1 MIPHL
6 TMRHVCAWVVL
17 PIMAATTTWAAPA
30 DANQKAVCRSSDARA
45 AVRACTQLINDRGL
59 GADDRLLA
67 HVNRANAYDAV
78 GERERA
84 RKDYD
89 TALAIAPKSPWVYR
103 NRGAMFMGA
112 GQLDDALRDFD
123 AAVALDP
130 GYGYAWAS
138 RCNTRRM
145 MAERTQDVK
154 TRRALTEQALID
166 CEQAFTVGR
175 LDEFLAGTHEVRGLV
190 RQALGHLNGALEDF
204 TALVSLRPDH
214 ARARLAR
221 ADSLRLAAQGAA
233 TPAEQTMLLRDSLTE
248 YANATT
254 LGGLGAA
261 EVLAYYNRG
270 LVDFQLR
277 RFDEA
282 ITDFTSALGL
292 AEGHPLLPY
301 IYAGRAMALADTG
314 AINRA
319 QRDVDMVSTLSKG
332 GSSNEMASQ
341 VLESARDYV
350 NQRGL

>member
-1 MIPHL
+1 MPHL

-17 PIMAATTTWAAPA
+17 PVLAATTTWAAPA
-30 DANQKAVCRSSDARA
+30 DANLKAVCRGGDARA
-45 AVRACTQLINDRGL
+45 AIRACTQLIDDRGL

-84 RKDYD
+84 KKDYGA
-89 TALAIAPKSPWVYR
+89 ALAIAPKSPWVYR
-103 NRGAMFMGA
+103 SRGAMFIGA
-112 GQLDDALRDFD
+112 GRLEEALRDFD
-123 AAVALDP
+123 TAVALDP

-138 RCNTRRM
+138 RCNTRRLI
-145 MAERTQDVK
+145 AERTTDAK
-154 TRRALTEQALID
+154 ARRALFEQALID

-190 RQALGHLNGALEDF
+190 RQALGHLDGALDDF
-204 TALVSLRPDH
+204 TALVSLRPDN

-233 TPAEQTMLLRDSLTE
+233 TATEQAARLGACRAEYTNAISLG
-248 YANATT
+248 N
-254 LGGLGAA
+254 LGAA
-261 EVLAYYNRG
+261 EVLAYYNRA
-270 LVDFQLR
+270 LVHFQLQ

-282 ITDFTSALGL
+282 IADFTSALGL
-292 AEGHPLLPY
+292 ADGHPLLPY

-314 AINRA
+314 AIARA
-319 QRDVDMVSTLSKG
+319 QQDVGMVSTLSKG
-332 GSSNEMASQ
+332 GSSNGTAGQ

-350 NQRGL
+350 SQRGL